1 MTTRLRSSVSLHAEE
16 EERLQAQEKLQM
28 ETNSVMADSPT
39 RVTMCVTVHLRGGDR
54 GTTTDPQVEYANDAI
69 VFFRP
74 EEEILPI

>member
-1 MTTRLRSSVSLHAEE
+1 MLKKKKDYKHR
-16 EERLQAQEKLQM
+16 KNYKWKM

-54 GTTTDPQVEYANDAI
+54 GMTTDPQVEYANDAI

>member
-1 MTTRLRSSVSLHAEE
+1 
-16 EERLQAQEKLQM
+16 M

>member
-1 MTTRLRSSVSLHAEE
+1 
-16 EERLQAQEKLQM
+16 M

-39 RVTMCVTVHLRGGDR
+39 RVTMCVAVHLRGGDG
-54 GTTTDPQVEYANDAI
+54 GTTTDPQVEYANYAI